1 MFDCYYIIISITVLV
16 IETMN
21 KIIGYA
27 RIISGK
33 GTQFLDPQVEK
44 LKQSGCDQIF
54 SETIST
60 RKVQKERPELMKCL
74 ASLRKGDTLKLCTLS
89 RLGRTQTEVIQR
101 LNDLQAEG
109 INVITLDGLVNLE
122 ALGKFAPVLIGLLT
136 GLNQVEREQISERV
150 QMSVNYRREH
160 NLSLGGRPKTS
171 NKKEKY
177 VLRLRSE
184 GESYREI
191 REQTGLGLATIRRII
206 ADNEKVEVGIK

>member
-1 MFDCYYIIISITVLV
+1 
-16 IETMN
+16 
-21 KIIGYA
+21 
-27 RIISGK
+27 
-33 GTQFLDPQVEK
+33 
-44 LKQSGCDQIF
+44 
-54 SETIST
+54 
-60 RKVQKERPELMKCL
+60 MKCL
-74 ASLRKGDTLKLCTLS
+74 ASLRKGDTLKLCALS

-150 QMSVNYRREH
+150 QMSVDYRRA
-160 NLSLGGRPKTS
+160 NNGDLGGRPKTS
-171 NKKEKY
+171 EKKEKY
-177 VLRLRSE
+177 VLRLREE

-206 ADNEKVEVGIK
+206 SDNEKAEVGIK

>member
-1 MFDCYYIIISITVLV
+1 
-16 IETMN
+16 MN
-21 KIIGYA
+21 KVIGYA
-27 RIISGK
+27 RISSGT
-33 GTQFLDPQVEK
+33 GTQILDPQVEK
-44 LKQSGCDQIF
+44 LKESGCDQIF

-60 RKVQKERPELMKCL
+60 RKTEKERPELMKCL
-74 ASLRKGDTLKLCTLS
+74 SSLRKGDTLKLCTLS

-150 QMSVNYRREH
+150 QMSVNYRREN

-171 NKKEKY
+171 DKKEKL
-177 VLRLRSE
+177 VMRLREE
-184 GESYREI
+184 GESYRGI

-206 ADNEKVEVGIK
+206 ADRDALLEQSEQVEVLNK

>member
-1 MFDCYYIIISITVLV
+1 
-16 IETMN
+16 MN
-21 KIIGYA
+21 KVIGYA
-27 RIISGK
+27 RISSAS
-33 GTQFLDPQVEK
+33 GTQILDPQVEK

-60 RKVQKERPELMKCL
+60 RKAEKERPELMKCL
-74 ASLRKGDTLKLCTLS
+74 SSLRKGDTLKLCTLS

-150 QMSVNYRREH
+150 QMSVDYRREN

-171 NKKEKY
+171 EKKEKL
-177 VLRLRSE
+177 VLRLRDE
-184 GESYREI
+184 GESYRDI

-206 ADNEKVEVGIK
+206 ADNQSMKEKFAEASP

>member
-1 MFDCYYIIISITVLV
+1 
-16 IETMN
+16 MN
-21 KIIGYA
+21 KVIGYA
-27 RIISGK
+27 RVSSAS
-33 GTQFLDPQVEK
+33 GTQILDPQVEK
-44 LKQSGCDQIF
+44 LKESGVDQIF

-60 RKVQKERPELMKCL
+60 RKAEKERPELMKCL
-74 ASLRKGDTLKLCTLS
+74 ASLRKGDTLKLTTLS

-150 QMSVNYRREH
+150 QMSVEYRRA
-160 NLSLGGRPKTS
+160 NNGDLGGRPKTS
-171 NKKEKY
+171 DKKEKY
-177 VLRLRSE
+177 VLRLREE

-206 ADNEKVEVGIK
+206 AENEKAEVGIK

>member
-1 MFDCYYIIISITVLV
+1 
-16 IETMN
+16 MN

-27 RIISGK
+27 RISSGT
-33 GTQFLDPQVEK
+33 GTQILDPQIEK
-44 LKQSGCDQIF
+44 LKQSGVDQIF

-60 RKVQKERPELMKCL
+60 RKAEKERPELMKCL
-74 ASLRKGDTLKLCTLS
+74 ATLRKGDTLKICTLS

-150 QMSVNYRREH
+150 QMSVDYRRA
-160 NLSLGGRPKTS
+160 NNGDLGGRPKTS
-171 NKKEKY
+171 EKKEKL
-177 VLRLRSE
+177 VLRLRE
-184 GESYREI
+184 DGDSYREI

-206 ADNEKVEVGIK
+206 SDNEKVEVGIK